1 MINLY
6 LHAFCFQQKQFYNI
20 YRKSMYKRSIN
31 NVRKKVMNVA
41 KVPTKL
47 KKLSTHTIQFMTR

>member
-1 MINLY
+1 
-6 LHAFCFQQKQFYNI
+6 
-20 YRKSMYKRSIN
+20 MYKRSIN